1 MPLASPRHSFLQEV
15 PVAEVPGKPPRLE
28 GTLVGSPGSDIQAVP
43 RRAEGVGDKA
53 VCWDTAPSGA
63 AAGDPN
69 HGTRAALPS
78 AELLG

>member
-1 MPLASPRHSFLQEV
+1 M
-15 PVAEVPGKPPRLE
+15 AEVPGKRPRLE
-28 GTLVGSPGSDIQAVP
+28 GTLVGSPGSDIQAAP
-43 RRAEGVGDKA
+43 RKAEGVVGGKA

-69 HGTRAALPS
+69 HGIRAALPS